1 VVSWDV
7 KSSVNY
13 AVTLLRE
20 KDGSWDSIQLE
31 IVCRCCPHVCS
42 EGFDSTR
49 VSRTFFPFKFALT
62 IRCFY

>member
-20 KDGSWDSIQLE
+20 NEMVAGIRFNQ
-31 IVCRCCPHVCS
+31 
-42 EGFDSTR
+42 R